1 MCDGFREVSLSARA
15 VTGLIKLNAE
25 KRTNTNVDKIFVKA
39 LVIAVCTLQRFK
51 ESAMPFSD
59 GDIEF
64 IKGSFIR
71 IFF

>member
-1 MCDGFREVSLSARA
+1 MSLSARA

-51 ESAMPFSD
+51 ESALPFID

-64 IKGSFIR
+64 IKGNFILF
-71 IFF
+71 IF